1 MEDSNSLPLEIMHL
15 ISDELNVNESY
26 GTMVNLAS
34 SKKAFAPIAL
44 ERLYRY
50 IAHLRSWGIKK
61 KESHH
66 EERC

>member
-50 IAHLRSWGIKK
+50 VANLRFW
-61 KESHH
+61 
-66 EERC
+66 